1 MTLNDPLAN
10 ALSMINNN
18 EKQGKDSCVI
28 KPVSM
33 LLNKV
38 LTLLNKEGFVGV
50 FKEIEDTKGNWL
62 KLDLIGNVNN
72 AGVIKP
78 RFSVTKDNYEK
89 FEKRFLPAR
98 NIGVMVVSTSQGI
111 MTHHESKKKNIGGR
125 LIAFCY

>member
-33 LLNKV
+33 LLKKV

>member
-1 MTLNDPLAN
+1 
-10 ALSMINNN
+10 
-18 EKQGKDSCVI
+18 
-28 KPVSM
+28 
-33 LLNKV
+33 
-38 LTLLNKEGFVGV
+38 
-50 FKEIEDTKGNWL
+50 
-62 KLDLIGNVNN
+62 LIGNVNN